1 MTEAYLQ
8 PDSHSEYIQ
17 ISLELKVLRRLLLQ
31 NVCLCFSQWST
42 TSRREKKP
50 LKNWDEFKPAR
61 SLSAERV
68 TILLLDLI
76 YEKET
81 IQQRPASSYHHTT
94 THGHTSCSPNELHI
108 SLGRRQTDIGYFF
121 LLLLSLHRMKKAT
134 CFPERSHKTISYC

>member
-42 TSRREKKP
+42 SLQEKKP

-94 THGHTSCSPNELHI
+94 THGHTSCSPNELHT

-121 LLLLSLHRMKKAT
+121 FTFTFTAQDEKGHV
-134 CFPERSHKTISYC
+134 FPRKES